1 MVAGIVAL
9 ALTGIGAILIAI
21 GVYVSLSDRK
31 TKLEDEAALRAEDFA
46 GETLNGLAKLAEA
59 LKGQPLG
66 MQFIFVGVA
75 LMLAGGTLGGVASL

>member
-31 TKLEDEAALRAEDFA
+31 KKLEGEAALKAEDFA

-59 LKGQPLG
+59 LKDQPLG
-66 MQFIFVGVA
+66 MQLIFVGVA